1 MFIQTIATKTE
12 KKTDDGNMIRTVLPG
27 FKDKIAANVVDP

>member
-1 MFIQTIATKTE
+1 MFIQTIAAKTE
-12 KKTDDGNMIRTVLPG
+12 KKTDDDNTIRTVLPG